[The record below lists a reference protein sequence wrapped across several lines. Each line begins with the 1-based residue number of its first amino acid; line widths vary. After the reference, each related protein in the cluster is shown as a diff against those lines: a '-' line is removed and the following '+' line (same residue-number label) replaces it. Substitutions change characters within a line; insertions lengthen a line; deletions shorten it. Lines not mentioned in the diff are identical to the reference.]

1 MTTPTY
7 YPLSEL
13 ATFTSGGTPSKRRNE
28 YYLGDIPWI
37 TGADINSGGDYSHRF
52 SITRQAVEQSAAPLV
67 ESGSLLLVTRT
78 SVGKVAVA
86 SGSVSFNQDITA
98 IHPDTSRLDPSYLRC
113 YLNSKQSFLESRAR
127 GATIRGIARDTLA
140 QLPVPLFDPSEQ
152 RRIVKLLATTDKARS
167 QREKALMATRSCS
180 SALLSRILDADS
192 PIEELGAVSLLIT
205 KGTTPTTLGH
215 AYAEAGI
222 PFLRVQNL
230 SHGEVLLPPGSLFID
245 QPTHESLRRSW
256 VYPGDVLLSIAGTI
270 GRSALVADQAEIMN
284 CNQAVAIVRL
294 TDRLDGEFV
303 QAWLDSEFAQREM
316 RSAGVTGTIA
326 NLSLSRIGELKVP
339 VPSANLQEGFRT
351 ARRKVKA
358 LAKLHEAHLAKLD
371 ELHSSLQARAFKGQ
385 L

>member
-1 MTTPTY
+1 VTAPTY

-37 TGADINSGGDYSHRF
+37 TGADINSGGGYSHRF

-67 ESGSLLLVTRT
+67 QSGSLLLVTRT

-86 SGSVSFNQDITA
+86 SDPVSFSQDITA

-113 YLNSKQSFLESRAR
+113 YLNSKRSFLESRAR
-127 GATIRGIARDTLA
+127 GATIRGIARDALA
-140 QLPVPLFDPSEQ
+140 QLPVPLLDPSEQ
-152 RRIVKLLATTDKARS
+152 RRIVKLLDTTDKARR
-167 QREKALMATRSCS
+167 QREKALTATRSYS
-180 SALLSRILDADS
+180 SALLSRILDADP

-215 AYAEAGI
+215 AYAKAGI

-326 NLSLSRIGELKVP
+326 NLSLSRIRELKVP
-339 VPSANLQEGFRT
+339 VPSASLQEGFRA
-351 ARRKVKA
+351 ARRKVKS